1 MSGKIQLNHL
11 PSKHT
16 ILSGIKII
24 FLSILR
30 ILSPVPSAE
39 HDNMRQELDNIRL
52 RVANLEE
59 ELNTDARNNEG
70 DGGLQRTQQSLLN
83 LEEQLRRLNGKY
95 EEQKQ
100 RIDERYRQSESH
112 DGQTNSSEV
121 NKQQIE
127 HFIQQSTVFR
137 ELHDRLLILE
147 TSFRHS
153 PTDLSQEAIKI
164 SEEKTIDRERIIEN
178 SVRSI
183 DDKIKQIET
192 QLAQSFTRLERP
204 SNAMTRADVMELIRT
219 EIQNFQQ
226 NNHEDQDSAHEAIHK
241 VNLLENQLN
250 QFFQS
255 NGDTIPPST
264 VGKLV
269 SQPISK
275 QQSASQPKN
284 NFEQRLQDLERRLTS
299 IPLPADLIPIEQR
312 LTQLENYRRNMM
324 SHLETKPDYRKD
336 SQRNQDSERQTDHAL
351 DKSVKENQRVL
362 KTTKKYSSNIR
373 PRFNQQATTV
383 LTHKSNSEEDS
394 MADKPTSKELQ
405 AIMPFIEL
413 LPAFD
418 MFNENEWI

>member
-16 ILSGIKII
+16 ILSGIKRI

-59 ELNTDARNNEG
+59 ELNIDARNNEG
-70 DGGLQRTQQSLLN
+70 DGGLQRMQQSLVN
-83 LEEQLRRLNGKY
+83 LEEQLRILN
-95 EEQKQ
+95 
-100 RIDERYRQSESH
+100 IDKRYRQSESH
-112 DGQTNSSEV
+112 NGQTNSSEV

-127 HFIQQSTVFR
+127 HFIQQSPVFR

-178 SVRSI
+178 SIRSV

-204 SNAMTRADVMELIRT
+204 PNAMTRADVMELIGN
-219 EIQNFQQ
+219 EMQNFQQ
-226 NNHEDQDSAHEAIHK
+226 NNHEGQNSAHEAIHK

-255 NGDTIPPST
+255 NRDTIPPST

-275 QQSASQPKN
+275 QQSVSQPNN
-284 NFEQRLQDLERRLTS
+284 NFEQRFKDLERRLKS
-299 IPLPADLIPIEQR
+299 IPLPADLSPIEKR
-312 LTQLENYRRNMM
+312 LTQLENYRPNMM
-324 SHLETKPDYRKD
+324 NHLETKPDYRMD
-336 SQRNQDSERQTDHAL
+336 SQGNQDHAL
-351 DKSVKENQRVL
+351 DKSVKQNQRVL
-362 KTTKKYSSNIR
+362 KPTKKYSSNIHHR
-373 PRFNQQATTV
+373 SNQQSTSL
-383 LTHKSNSEEDS
+383 LTDTPNSEKDS
-394 MADKPTSKELQ
+394 MTDKPTSKELQ
-405 AIMPFIEL
+405 AIMPFIEVL
-413 LPAFD
+413 HAFD
-418 MFNENEWI
+418 MFNENEWN